1 LKDVPFDVLK
11 IDRNFLA
18 YEDNKKAE
26 QILKSIF
33 TLAKILGLTTVM
45 EGVETKEQAELV
57 KQLDC
62 DLIQGFYYAKPL
74 PPEEYKKLLL
84 SN

>member
-1 LKDVPFDVLK
+1 
-11 IDRNFLA
+11 
-18 YEDNKKAE
+18 
-26 QILKSIF
+26 
-33 TLAKILGLTTVM
+33 M